1 MDNISNQNTITKNA
15 ANYGLILGLAIM
27 IYTLILHFLGA
38 GQNQVAGWVNMIF
51 MVVAIQVGTKSLRDN
66 IQEGYISYGR
76 AVGSGMLII
85 LFASVIQAFFIYLF
99 YTYVSPEGLQN
110 IFTAMEESMMQQ
122 GSSDDEIEMTVKLF
136 KSVTTPASMAIATIF
151 SSAFW
156 GLVISLITSAFL
168 KKEKS
173 IFED

>member
-1 MDNISNQNTITKNA
+1 MKETINQNTITKNA
-15 ANYGLILGLAIM
+15 ANYGLILGLAIV

-38 GQNQVAGWVNMIF
+38 DQNQVAAWANMVF
-51 MVVAIQVGTKSLRDN
+51 MVVAIQVGTKNLRDK
-66 IQEGYISYGR
+66 IQGGYISYGR
-76 AVGSGMLII
+76 SVGSGMLIV
-85 LFASVIQAFFIYLF
+85 LFAGVIQSFFIYLF
-99 YTYVSPEGLQN
+99 YTYISPESIQ
-110 IFTAMEESMMQQ
+110 IVFTAMEESMMQQ
-122 GSSDDEIEMTVKLF
+122 GSSDDEIEMTVKLL
-136 KSVTTPASMAIATIF
+136 KSVTTPFSMAFATII